1 MRPPSVRDPRTIWDV
16 FAVLAAYV
24 LLEYVALQVTGSLLL
39 RQELVVIA
47 IIVVLWT
54 MWAVL
59 QILSTAERS
68 DPGDR

>member
-1 MRPPSVRDPRTIWDV
+1 MRPPSIRDPRSIWDV
-16 FAVLAAYV
+16 FAVLVAYV

-59 QILSTAERS
+59 QILSAAERAG
-68 DPGDR
+68 PGGR